1 MPWKFWEGFDGTSG
15 NNIVTPLHLANK
27 DYFNWVKVHDNKI
40 TTSQVACVLSH
51 FSLWRH
57 CLTIDKP
64 IVILEHDAVMIQK
77 LEFFNFYNMIQFLGS
92 IEQFNGDPIYITPPH
107 GTAFEKR
114 LKFIC
119 RAHAYAIDPQISK
132 NLITRFIQNG
142 ITSIFTADIFMRAD
156 IFPII
161 QHGLYAYDLGNPDL
175 STVEEN
181 PL

>member
-1 MPWKFWEGFDGTSG
+1 M
-15 NNIVTPLHLANK
+15 
-27 DYFNWVKVHDNKI
+27 
-40 TTSQVACVLSH
+40 
-51 FSLWRH
+51 
-57 CLTIDKP
+57 
-64 IVILEHDAVMIQK
+64 
-77 LEFFNFYNMIQFLGS
+77 
-92 IEQFNGDPIYITPPH
+92 NGAPQYITPPH
-107 GTAFEKR
+107 GSAFEKK

-142 ITSIFTADIFMRAD
+142 ITNISTADIFIRAD

-161 QHGLYAYDLGNPDL
+161 QHGLYAYDSWEDKE